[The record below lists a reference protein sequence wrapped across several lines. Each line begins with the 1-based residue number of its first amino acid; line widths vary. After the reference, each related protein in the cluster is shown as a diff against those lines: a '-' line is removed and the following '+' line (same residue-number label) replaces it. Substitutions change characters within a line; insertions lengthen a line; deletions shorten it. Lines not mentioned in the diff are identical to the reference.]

1 MCSDKDAFMWST
13 ANENGEYGEV
23 HRFDGIVSIEPE
35 ITTLYSDNLAVCT
48 IAKNET
54 IEFDF
59 RKQKL
64 CLDDIDDLLY
74 PAPTETNCKN
84 CGAVLRKSYCE
95 YCGTKYD
102 TFPKKMGLE
111 IKIKK
116 EE

>member
-1 MCSDKDAFMWST
+1 MNILYA
-13 ANENGEYGEV
+13 ANKNGEYKEI
-23 HRFDGIVSIEPE
+23 HRFDGIVSVEPE
-35 ITTLYSDNLAVCT
+35 TTILYSDNNAVCT

-54 IEFDF
+54 ITFDF

-64 CLDDIDDLLY
+64 DFEDIDDLLDSV
-74 PAPTETNCKN
+74 PTETNCKN

-111 IKIKK
+111 ITIKK